1 MFVCECERERER
13 ERERQREQ
21 RGEGERVVGWEKRL
35 DTALGS
41 VFHTVF
47 SFGRED
53 NASLVYFPFRFSLQN
68 SQWNWMLLLVISKEI
83 NITQF
88 SWILQKKT
96 KKQQK
101 NPGVIGSRER
111 RDRGERL
118 VQSAFEWNE

>member
-1 MFVCECERERER
+1 M
-13 ERERQREQ
+13 
-21 RGEGERVVGWEKRL
+21 VGWEKRL

-88 SWILQKKT
+88 SWILQKK
-96 KKQQK
+96 KQK
-101 NPGVIGSRER
+101 NKKTTKEPRG
-111 RDRGERL
+111 DR
-118 VQSAFEWNE
+118 Q